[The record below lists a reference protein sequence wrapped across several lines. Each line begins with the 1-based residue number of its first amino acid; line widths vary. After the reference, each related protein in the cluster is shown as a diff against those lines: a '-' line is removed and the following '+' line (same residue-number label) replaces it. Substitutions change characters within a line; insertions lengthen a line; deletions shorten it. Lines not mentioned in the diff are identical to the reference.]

1 MFAEPFLSGLHKMG
15 VQLGLG
21 ATLVGCRKFSPPC
34 SFYCTED
41 ARSNYDNLQKLVP
54 IISKTELRLQC
65 TSWQQLD
72 KFTFLFKHHRTSSF
86 SNGK

>member
-41 ARSNYDNLQKLVP
+41 ARSNYDNLQKLHKP
-54 IISKTELRLQC
+54 G
-65 TSWQQLD
+65 
-72 KFTFLFKHHRTSSF
+72 FLGYILFLLFQKLNQDCNVHPGSS
-86 SNGK
+86 